1 MGDSIFDENGVHKLS
16 PFKAQVTTKIT
27 IDFWE
32 ECVRI
37 YIIFMQKSKQENSAE
52 KLLIENILTAKRNHR
67 ILNKKFKVSED
78 YKSVQI
84 DGFVYDIPSFFNKE
98 MIKNNDEKTWHM
110 IFYQIFSNEIHE
122 ALSQVLMSK
131 EDRR

>member
-1 MGDSIFDENGVHKLS
+1 MEDSIFDENGIHKLA
-16 PFKAQVTTKIT
+16 PFKASITTKIT

-37 YIIFMQKSKQENSAE
+37 YIVFMQTSKQENSAG
-52 KLLIENILTAKRNHR
+52 KPLIENILTAKRNHR
-67 ILNKKFKVSED
+67 ILNKKFKISED

-84 DGFVYDIPSFFNKE
+84 DGFVYDIPSFFNME
-98 MIKNNDEKTWHM
+98 MIKNNDEKTWQM

-122 ALSQVLMSK
+122 ALSQVTVSK
-131 EDRR
+131 DDMR